1 MTNKYE
7 SNFSF
12 GTLTSIEVESFGE
25 PGSRTFR
32 LSLVAGKASA
42 FLWLEKDHLE
52 HVSSYVLEVSRT
64 LSKED
69 LGESEP
75 MLEAPWD
82 GEARNY
88 DFKVGQLSLGHDA
101 SSKSFLFLVHRQ
113 DVEDHAPADISFW
126 IPLTMAERLSAEA
139 IEICNA
145 GRRKCFLCNQPIN
158 REGHM
163 CVRSNGH
170 VSL

>member
-1 MTNKYE
+1 M
-7 SNFSF
+7 
-12 GTLTSIEVESFGE
+12 
-25 PGSRTFR
+25 
-32 LSLVAGKASA
+32 
-42 FLWLEKDHLE
+42 
-52 HVSSYVLEVSRT
+52 LEVSRT
-64 LSKED
+64 LSKEG
-69 LGESEP
+69 LSESGP

-101 SSKSFLFLVHRQ
+101 SSKAFLFLVHRQ
-113 DVEDHAPADISFW
+113 NVEEHAPADISFW
-126 IPLTMAERLSAEA
+126 ITLTMAEQLSAEA
-139 IEICNA
+139 IKICNA
-145 GRRKCFLCNQPIN
+145 GRPKCFLCNQPIN

>member
-32 LSLVAGKASA
+32 LSLIGGKASA
-42 FLWLEKDHLE
+42 LLWLEKDHLE
-52 HVSSYVLEVSRT
+52 HLSSYVLEVSRT

-69 LGESEP
+69 RGESGP
-75 MLEAPWD
+75 MLETPWD

-88 DFKVGQLSLGHDA
+88 DFKVGQFALGHDA
-101 SSKSFLFLVHRQ
+101 SSKSFLCLVHRQ

-126 IPLTMAERLSAEA
+126 MPLSMAERLSREA
-139 IEICNA
+139 LKICNA
-145 GRRKCFLCNQPIN
+145 GRPKCFLCNQPIN
-158 REGHM
+158 LKGHM
-163 CVRSNGH
+163 CIRSNGH
-170 VSL
+170 VSV

>member
-12 GTLTSIEVESFGE
+12 GTLTNIEVESFGE
-25 PGSRTFR
+25 PGGRTFR
-32 LSLVAGKASA
+32 LSLTAGKASA
-42 FLWLEKDHLE
+42 LLWLEKDHLE
-52 HVSSYVLEVSRT
+52 HLSAYVVEVGKT

-69 LGESEP
+69 RGESVP
-75 MLEAPWD
+75 MLEPPWD

-88 DFKVGQLSLGHDA
+88 DFKVGQLALGHDA

-113 DVEDHAPADISFW
+113 DVEEHAPADISFW
-126 IPLTMAERLSAEA
+126 IPLTMAERLSREA
-139 IEICNA
+139 TKICNA
-145 GRRKCFLCNQPIN
+145 GRQKCFLCNQPIN
-158 REGHM
+158 PDGHM